1 MLFQTIL
8 RRPLNGS
15 SRYDDDVALYLSLS
29 LSVFL
34 LSVFLARKEGEE
46 AETGRG
52 GT

>member
-1 MLFQTIL
+1 MGPVDTTTTLLST
-8 RRPLNGS
+8 S
-15 SRYDDDVALYLSLS
+15 LSLS
-29 LSVFL
+29 LSEFL